1 MQHHQ
6 ATFDPATTNRQRF
19 LPTIASATLTIY
31 QFFDI
36 GDAIDLDHAQRCLSN
51 PSERRVRLRARQ
63 SESIRIAQP
72 PLRIDLGSL
81 TVLLADTAF
90 EGVLRAVVYDLGAVE
105 MAVEMRPA
113 VPLSWE
119 DAATLFAAVQE
130 LPPALS
136 GRIATALNDLEMLIR
151 PAISRPQRS
160 PVVEDYC
167 VLIVDRLDPPCT
179 VADLADH
186 PVVRATLLGE
196 RRPLSADASR
206 LVTAISY
213 YLDDLAL
220 LSWNGALL
228 IEPDAAAAATAAEII
243 AFANVELLLIRS
255 YDAAL
260 DARLPEV
267 HRRIAQAQRR
277 FTLPLVRRY
286 SQLLSDVQR
295 LVAEVTEV
303 TEQIDNALKVTDDVY
318 WNRLYSAALG
328 VLRVRVWRDGVD
340 HKLALLRETYAMLHA
355 DADSER
361 AAALEWA
368 IVLLIVFEIVMA
380 LLERSGVI

>member
-1 MQHHQ
+1 MI
-6 ATFDPATTNRQRF
+6 TTTNTQPVAASR
-19 LPTIASATLTIY
+19 LPAIASAVLTIY

-36 GDAIDLDHAQRCLSN
+36 GDAIDLDLAQRCLSN
-51 PSERRVRLRARQ
+51 PSERRVRLRTRQ

-72 PLRIDLGSL
+72 PLRVELG
-81 TVLLADTAF
+81 TVPVALADRRHPGA
-90 EGVLRAVVYDLGAVE
+90 LRAVVYDLGAVE
-105 MAVEMRPA
+105 IAIEMRLTT
-113 VPLSWE
+113 PLSWE
-119 DAATLFAAVQE
+119 DVADLFAAAQD
-130 LPPALS
+130 LPADIT
-136 GRIATALNDLEMLIR
+136 GRIAAALDDLETLIR

-167 VLIVDRLDPPCT
+167 VLIVERLDPPCR
-179 VADLADH
+179 AAELADH
-186 PVVRATLLGE
+186 PTVRAALLGE
-196 RRPLSADASR
+196 RRTLSADASR
-206 LVTAISY
+206 LVTALSY
-213 YLDDLAL
+213 YPDDLAL

-228 IEPDAAAAATAAEII
+228 IESDAAAATTAADIL
-243 AFANVELLLIRS
+243 AFANVELLLVRS

-267 HRRIAQAQRR
+267 YRRIAQAQRR
-277 FTLPLVRRY
+277 FTMPLVRRY
-286 SQLLSDVQR
+286 SQLLGDVQR

-318 WNRLYSAALG
+318 WNRLYTAALS
-328 VLRVRVWRDGVD
+328 VLRVRVWREGVD

-380 LLERSGVI
+380 LLGR

>member
-1 MQHHQ
+1 M
-6 ATFDPATTNRQRF
+6 
-19 LPTIASATLTIY
+19 Y

-36 GDAIDLDHAQRCLSN
+36 GDAIDLDQAQRCLSN
-51 PSERRVRLRARQ
+51 PSERRVRLRTRQ

-72 PLRIDLGSL
+72 PLRIDLGSVPV
-81 TVLLADTAF
+81 TLADEQRIGA
-90 EGVLRAVVYDLGAVE
+90 LRAVVYDLGAIE
-105 MAVEMRPA
+105 IAIEIRLTT
-113 VPLSWE
+113 PLSWE
-119 DAATLFAAVQE
+119 NVADLFAAAQE
-130 LPPALS
+130 LPAEMTE
-136 GRIATALNDLEMLIR
+136 RIAAALDDLEALIR
-151 PAISRPQRS
+151 PAISHPQRS

-167 VLIVDRLDPPCT
+167 VLIVERLAPPCN
-179 VADLADH
+179 VAELSDH
-186 PVVRATLLGE
+186 PAVRAALLGE
-196 RRPLSADASR
+196 RRTLSADASR
-206 LVTAISY
+206 LVTALSY
-213 YLDDLAL
+213 YSDDLAL

-228 IEPDAAAAATAAEII
+228 IESDAAAAATAVDIL

-260 DARLPEV
+260 NARLPEV
-267 HRRIAQAQRR
+267 HRRIARAQRR
-277 FTLPLVRRY
+277 FTMPLVRRY

-318 WNRLYSAALG
+318 WNRLYSAALS
-328 VLRVRVWRDGVD
+328 VLRVRVWREGVD

-380 LLERSGVI
+380 LLGK

>member
-1 MQHHQ
+1 MIVTTDAQPVVVSRL
-6 ATFDPATTNRQRF
+6 PAV
-19 LPTIASATLTIY
+19 ASAVLTIY

-36 GDAIDLDHAQRCLSN
+36 GDAIDLDRAQRCLSN
-51 PSERRVRLRARQ
+51 PSERRVRLRTRQ

-72 PLRIDLGSL
+72 PLRVELG
-81 TVLLADTAF
+81 TVTVALADRRHPGA
-90 EGVLRAVVYDLGAVE
+90 LRAVVYDLGAVAIAIE
-105 MAVEMRPA
+105 VRLTT
-113 VPLSWE
+113 PLSWE
-119 DAATLFAAVQE
+119 NVADLFAAAQD
-130 LPPALS
+130 LPADIT
-136 GRIATALNDLEMLIR
+136 GRITAALNDLEALIR

-167 VLIVDRLDPPCT
+167 VLIVERLDPPYN
-179 VADLADH
+179 AAELADH
-186 PVVRATLLGE
+186 PVVRAALLGE
-196 RRPLSADASR
+196 RRALSADASR
-206 LVTAISY
+206 LVTALSY
-213 YLDDLAL
+213 YPDDLAL

-228 IEPDAAAAATAAEII
+228 IESDAAAAATAADIL
-243 AFANVELLLIRS
+243 AFANVELLLVRS

-267 HRRIAQAQRR
+267 YRRIAQAQRR
-277 FTLPLVRRY
+277 FTMPLVRRY

-318 WNRLYSAALG
+318 WNRLYSAALS
-328 VLRVRVWRDGVD
+328 VLRVRVWREGVD
-340 HKLALLRETYAMLHA
+340 HKLALLRETFAMLHA

-380 LLERSGVI
+380 LLGK

>member
-1 MQHHQ
+1 
-6 ATFDPATTNRQRF
+6 
-19 LPTIASATLTIY
+19 
-31 QFFDI
+31 
-36 GDAIDLDHAQRCLSN
+36 
-51 PSERRVRLRARQ
+51 
-63 SESIRIAQP
+63 
-72 PLRIDLGSL
+72 
-81 TVLLADTAF
+81 
-90 EGVLRAVVYDLGAVE
+90 

-113 VPLSWE
+113 LLLSWE

-136 GRIATALNDLEMLIR
+136 RRITTALNDLEMLIR
-151 PAISRPQRS
+151 PAISRPRRS

-167 VLIVDRLDPPCT
+167 VLIVDQLDPPCT
-179 VADLADH
+179 VADLGNH
-186 PVVRATLLGE
+186 PVVRSTLLGE
-196 RRPLSADASR
+196 RRSLSADASR

-220 LSWNGALL
+220 LSQNGALL

-277 FTLPLVRRY
+277 LKMPLVRRY

-328 VLRVRVWRDGVD
+328 VLRVRVWREGVD
-340 HKLALLRETYAMLHA
+340 HKLALLRETLPCSTPMQTRIARRRWDRSLCCC
-355 DADSER
+355 
-361 AAALEWA
+361 
-368 IVLLIVFEIVMA
+368 EIVMA

>member
-1 MQHHQ
+1 MRELPIMITPTDTPPIAAPH
-6 ATFDPATTNRQRF
+6 
-19 LPTIASATLTIY
+19 LPTITSAVLTIY

-36 GDAIDLDHAQRCLSN
+36 GDAIDLDQAQRCLSN
-51 PSERRVRLRARQ
+51 PSERRVRLRTRQ

-72 PLRIDLGSL
+72 PLRIDLGSVPV
-81 TVLLADTAF
+81 TLADEQRIGA
-90 EGVLRAVVYDLGAVE
+90 LRAVVYDLGAVE
-105 MAVEMRPA
+105 IAIEIRLTT
-113 VPLSWE
+113 PLSWE
-119 DAATLFAAVQE
+119 NVADLFAAAQE
-130 LPPALS
+130 LPAEMTE
-136 GRIATALNDLEMLIR
+136 RIAAALDDLEALIR

-160 PVVEDYC
+160 TVVEDYC
-167 VLIVDRLDPPCT
+167 VLIVERLAPPCN
-179 VADLADH
+179 VAELSDH
-186 PVVRATLLGE
+186 PAVRAALLGE
-196 RRPLSADASR
+196 RRTLSADASR
-206 LVTAISY
+206 LVTALSY
-213 YLDDLAL
+213 YSDDLAL

-228 IEPDAAAAATAAEII
+228 IESDAAAAATAVDIL

-277 FTLPLVRRY
+277 FTMPIVRRY

-318 WNRLYSAALG
+318 WNRLYSAALS

-380 LLERSGVI
+380 LLGK

>member
-1 MQHHQ
+1 MRELPIMITPTDTPPIAAPH
-6 ATFDPATTNRQRF
+6 
-19 LPTIASATLTIY
+19 LPTITSAVLTIY

-36 GDAIDLDHAQRCLSN
+36 GDAIDLDQAQRCLSN
-51 PSERRVRLRARQ
+51 PSERRVRLRTRQ

-72 PLRIDLGSL
+72 PLRIDLGSVPV
-81 TVLLADTAF
+81 TLADEQRIGA
-90 EGVLRAVVYDLGAVE
+90 LRAVVYDLGAVE
-105 MAVEMRPA
+105 IAIEIRLTT
-113 VPLSWE
+113 PLSWE
-119 DAATLFAAVQE
+119 NVADLFAAAQE
-130 LPPALS
+130 LPAEMTE
-136 GRIATALNDLEMLIR
+136 RIAAVLDDLEALIR

-160 PVVEDYC
+160 TVVEDYC
-167 VLIVDRLDPPCT
+167 VLIVERLAPPCN
-179 VADLADH
+179 VAELSDH
-186 PVVRATLLGE
+186 PAVRAALLGE
-196 RRPLSADASR
+196 RRTLSADASR
-206 LVTAISY
+206 LVTALSY
-213 YLDDLAL
+213 YSDDLAL

-228 IEPDAAAAATAAEII
+228 IESDAAAAATAVDIL

-277 FTLPLVRRY
+277 FTMPIVRRY

-318 WNRLYSAALG
+318 WNRLYSAALS

-380 LLERSGVI
+380 LLGK